1 MFPKAA
7 QELLACRVSHPI
19 FITEAKRVRQR
30 EEGRENANAK
40 NSFLPEIIPN
50 RQEKKKSLWGNLKP
64 FPFKWSMEKAQE
76 VLTKFPPPGIFIA
89 QCKVAF
95 SI

>member
-1 MFPKAA
+1 MQMLKIHFCQKSYPTDRK
-7 QELLACRVSHPI
+7 
-19 FITEAKRVRQR
+19 
-30 EEGRENANAK
+30 
-40 NSFLPEIIPN
+40 
-50 RQEKKKSLWGNLKP
+50 KKKSLWGNLKP